1 MILCTVGGL
10 RAFIKQIYIYIRMLH
25 CFEPV
30 VKLKNNINFLLLFAS
45 VFASVLLP
53 LWCYLCVL

>member
-10 RAFIKQIYIYIRMLH
+10 RAFNKHISMLH